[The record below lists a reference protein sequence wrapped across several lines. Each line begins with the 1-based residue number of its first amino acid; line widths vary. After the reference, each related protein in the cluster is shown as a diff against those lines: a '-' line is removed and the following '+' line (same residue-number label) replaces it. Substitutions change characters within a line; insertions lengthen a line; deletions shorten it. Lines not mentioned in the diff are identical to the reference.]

1 MATYIKTNIIV
12 VPAEYNEVLNDG
24 KEDFVLDE
32 AALERKVDTTV
43 EVVLPVIT
51 GAVNLNYTIGD
62 SAPDY
67 TDGVT
72 AFDEQQGDLTAD
84 IAIDD
89 NAVDLQTAGTYDV
102 VYTVADA
109 SGNEAEVTI
118 TLTVEEGSG
127 GGSESGGAGSG
138 GGGGGG

>member
-1 MATYIKTNIIV
+1 MATYIKTNRIV

-24 KEDFVLDE
+24 KEDFILDE
-32 AALERKVDTTV
+32 AALERKVATTV

-51 GAVNLNYTIGD
+51 GAANINYTIGD

-84 IAIDD
+84 IAID
-89 NAVDLQTAGTYDV
+89 VSQTDLGTAGTYDV